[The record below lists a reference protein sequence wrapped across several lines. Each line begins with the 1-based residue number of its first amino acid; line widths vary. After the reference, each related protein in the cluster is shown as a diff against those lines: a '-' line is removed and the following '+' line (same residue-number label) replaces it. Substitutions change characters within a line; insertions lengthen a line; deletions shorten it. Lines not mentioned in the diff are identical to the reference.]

1 MRFLGLIIGAL
12 VGLASFYMAGA
23 FVMCTFLWPTS
34 NLCGLP
40 SVFFIAPLGLV
51 LGAVI
56 GWRSAA
62 KRIEP
67 SP

>member
-12 VGLASFYMAGA
+12 VGLVSFYMAGA
-23 FVMCTFLWPTS
+23 FVMCTFVWPTS

-40 SVFFIAPLGLV
+40 SVFFMARIGLV

-62 KRIEP
+62 NRT
-67 SP
+67 S